1 MVTIYALL
9 VCKIFGLKIRS
20 CKFFDKSQVCT
31 GVPYLVMSKWCWRGS
46 YRSWAQFVYASHE
59 QWKLEPST
67 PRVSQWRGMVYHPP
81 SINYHDVKKSSWWHD
96 VPHCSLPHCAMMYL
110 LPTTMMLKRAL
121 DDMMYHIVL
130 WHYDVSS
137 SNYHGER
144 MSIEC
149 MCATVATLAISGC
162 VLRNNRYHFWG
173 PFIWKETI
181 SSPFLLY
188 FVTRIP
194 GLCKCWLVLYTKEV
208 VQKQRTLISV
218 DAQRLPTRAQCGGI
232 ARG

>member
-137 SNYHGER
+137 SNYHGGR
-144 MSIEC
+144 MSIEEYIYVC
-149 MCATVATLAISGC
+149 VPLLQRWPSVAAFFGITDIIFG
-162 VLRNNRYHFWG
+162 VLLSEWKPSAHHFCYILSQGYQGFVSAGWSC
-173 PFIWKETI
+173 IQRKSYK
-181 SSPFLLY
+181 SSAHWYLS
-188 FVTRIP
+188 THKDSR
-194 GLCKCWLVLYTKEV
+194 
-208 VQKQRTLISV
+208 
-218 DAQRLPTRAQCGGI
+218 
-232 ARG
+232 RGHNAEA

>member
-1 MVTIYALL
+1 M
-9 VCKIFGLKIRS
+9 CKIFGLKIRS

-162 VLRNNRYHFWG
+162 VLRKNRYHFWG
-173 PFIWKETI
+173 PFIWMETI

-188 FVTRIP
+188 FVTRI
-194 GLCKCWLVLYTKEV
+194 V
-208 VQKQRTLISV
+208 
-218 DAQRLPTRAQCGGI
+218 RAL
-232 ARG
+232 